1 MEIKT
6 EIDIREIIDGSMAD
20 VSVIIVNYNVK
31 DLVDSCISSIYK
43 ANDNKYNI
51 EIFFVDNNS
60 IDGSSEYISS
70 KFPDIIVINNDS
82 NLGFSKANNQA
93 LRNAKGKYILIL
105 NPDTIL
111 EEGTFEKL
119 INFTEKDKCT
129 GAVTSKLILAN
140 GKLDSACRRSF
151 PIPSVAIPR
160 ILGLSKLF
168 PDNRFFGKYNLTY
181 LDENKIY
188 EVDSICGAF
197 MFIPKAVLD
206 RVGLFDED
214 YFMYGE
220 DLDLCFRIKKAG
232 YKIFYFPEVTTIH
245 FKGESTRKTN
255 LSYVNNFYGAMKIF
269 VRKNFTGASRSLSL
283 LLQTGIYSRSAFSYF
298 KRFISYMIYPILDII
313 FLFAALIFSVN
324 LRFDVFP
331 NKEYLF
337 IISIYVFVW
346 LSLLAIMGLYTKKN
360 FLSFKKSF
368 NAIIIGFF
376 VNSSITYFF
385 KEYAFSRGVILSSTI
400 FAVMMLWIWR
410 GVLRSYLFFVSKNIL
425 LNKVNL
431 LVVGEEKMNENIE
444 DKLNSK
450 YNIFHLNEIATKKN
464 ISELGEIIQI
474 RKIDEV
480 VFTGNYFSNQDILN
494 LMWDF
499 RNRNVRFKIF
509 PSGKELILSKLN
521 SNSLDEIN
529 LIEIEYNINNKLN
542 IFLKRIF
549 DIMLSM
555 LMLVTAYPVMFVMKK
570 IFKTT
575 FSRQVSKLFLL
586 PKVLTGEYSFVGF
599 PIWLISENKHYL
611 GKKGLTGLIQLN
623 FYAPMSDE
631 EMENFN
637 LFYAKN
643 QTLLLDIEILLKT
656 FFSLFK
662 K

>member
-1 MEIKT
+1 MV
-6 EIDIREIIDGSMAD
+6 D

-60 IDGSSEYISS
+60 IDGSSGMISS
-70 KFPDIIVINNDS
+70 KFPGVIVINNET
-82 NLGFSKANNQA
+82 NVGFSKANNQA
-93 LRNAKGKYILIL
+93 LRNVKGKYVLIL

-111 EEGTFEKL
+111 EEGTFDKL
-119 INFTEKDKCT
+119 INFAGKDKRI

-151 PIPSVAIPR
+151 PTPSVAIPR
-160 ILGLSKLF
+160 IIGLSKLF
-168 PDNRFFGKYNLTY
+168 SGSKFFGKYNLTY
-181 LDENKIY
+181 LDENKTY

-197 MFIPKAVLD
+197 MFIPKMVLD
-206 RVGLFDED
+206 KVGLFDED

-220 DLDLCFRIKKAG
+220 DLDLCFRIKKEG

-255 LSYVNNFYGAMKIF
+255 LSYVNNFYGAMNIF
-269 VRKNFTGASRSLSL
+269 VRKNFTGASRVLSL
-283 LLQTGIYSRSAFSYF
+283 ILQFGIYSRSTFSYF
-298 KRFISYMIYPILDII
+298 KRFFRYMMFPIFDVI
-313 FLFAALIFSVN
+313 FLYLSFILSVK
-324 LRFDVFP
+324 LRFDIFP
-331 NKEYLF
+331 NQEYLF
-337 IISIYVFVW
+337 IITIYVLVW
-346 LSLLAIMGLYTKKN
+346 LFLLLLLGLYTKKN
-360 FLSFKKSF
+360 FLSLKKSF
-368 NAIIIGFF
+368 NAVIIGFF

-385 KEYAFSRGVILSSTI
+385 NEYAFSRGVILSSTV
-400 FAVMMLWIWR
+400 FAVLFLLMWR
-410 GVLRSYLFFVSKNIL
+410 ASVRSYLFFVSKNIL

-431 LVVGEEKMNENIE
+431 LIVGEEKMNQNVE

-450 YNIFHLNEIATKKN
+450 YNIFHLDEIATKKN

-521 SNSLDEIN
+521 TNSLDEIN

-549 DIMLSM
+549 DIVLSTI
-555 LMLVTAYPVMFVMKK
+555 LLITVYPVMLFLKNV
-570 IFKTT
+570 FKAS
-575 FSRQVSKLFLL
+575 FSKPVSKLFFL
-586 PKVLTGEYSFVGF
+586 PKVFTGEYSFVGY
-599 PIWLISENKHYL
+599 PVWLISENKHYI

-623 FYAPMSDE
+623 YYQGMSDG

-637 LFYAKN
+637 LFYTRN
-643 QTLLLDIEILLKT
+643 QSLLLDIEILLKT